1 MKRILAKV
9 VSTKVKPYR
18 GKLSPNDKKIIDQ
31 AIMAWSNDRIAD
43 FYDDYGIWPEEFIA
57 KNMDKCLALYG
68 NKKKVTIYRALHF
81 ISRAKL
87 LRFIDSLDN
96 GILVEKK
103 IRSWTTDKDVAMRF
117 FNHRGIV
124 KSADENFGCLL
135 VQDIMPK
142 QGLELQVNKYFEY
155 NEDEIVL
162 PPGTFKVQLLDYTV
176 TNQITNIKPLK
187 KWDSYVKQLN
197 KRYK

>member
-9 VSTKVKPYR
+9 ISTKVKPYR
-18 GKLSPNDKKIIDQ
+18 GKLSLNDKKIIDQ
-31 AIMAWSNDRIAD
+31 AIIAWSNDRISD
-43 FYDDYGIWPEEFIA
+43 FYDDYGVWPEEFIS

-87 LRFIDSLDN
+87 LKFIDSLDN

-103 IRSWTTDKDVAMRF
+103 IRSWTTDKNVAMRF
-117 FNHRGIV
+117 FNYQGIV

-142 QGLELQVNKYFEY
+142 QGLDLQVNKYFEY
-155 NEDEIVL
+155 NEDEILL
-162 PPGTFKVQLLDYTV
+162 PPGTFKVELLDYTA
-176 TNQITNIKPLK
+176 TGQINNTKSLK
-187 KWDSYVKQLN
+187 KWDSYVKQLK